1 MSGPSAS
8 GFASESTSE
17 SASESAS
24 ESGYGSRSG
33 GLTVADFDVRD
44 PVFLADPYP
53 VFDELRRYGRPL
65 WHEGMGL
72 HLAFRHADVGEV
84 LRRRGLGRVFT
95 PVQPADRWARWNQ
108 LEADGLLGCEPPKHT
123 RLRTLLTRAFARRSV
138 ESSMRGRIEQH
149 CHRLLDGA
157 AQAVAETGR
166 FDLVEY
172 YAEPLPVEV
181 ISDLLGVPA
190 TDRHLL
196 RPWSRDLMTM
206 YEFART
212 PAQEAAAQRSA
223 AEFDGYVRDL
233 AAQRRRE
240 PRDDLMT
247 YLVQVEADG
256 EGDRMSEAELVATV
270 VLLLNAGHEASVNGF
285 VNGTVALLRR
295 PDQHRR
301 LVADPHRLAPTA
313 VEEFLRFDSPLQL
326 FERTATTDVEV
337 ADVTVREGEKIA
349 ALLGSANRDPEVFA
363 DPTVLDVGRDPN
375 PHVTFGAG
383 IHFCVGAPLAR
394 LELAVALRCL
404 VERFP
409 DLELVGEP
417 RRRPTFVQR
426 CYTDVPVTASL

>member
-1 MSGPSAS
+1 MSGPTASGPTASAS
-8 GFASESTSE
+8 A
-17 SASESAS
+17 SASAS
-24 ESGYGSRSG
+24 VSVSGSRSG
-33 GLTVADFDVRD
+33 GLAFADLDVRD
-44 PVFLADPYP
+44 PAFLSDPYP
-53 VFDELRRYGRPL
+53 VFDELRRFGRPL

-72 HLAFRHADVGEV
+72 YLAFRHADVGEV

-138 ESSMRGRIEQH
+138 ESMRGRIEQH
-149 CHRLLDGA
+149 CRRLLDGA
-157 AQAVAETGR
+157 AQAVAENGR
-166 FDLVEY
+166 FDLVEH

-190 TDRHLL
+190 ADRHLL
-196 RPWSRDLMTM
+196 RPWSAALMTM

-233 AAQRRRE
+233 AAQRRRD
-240 PRDDLMT
+240 PRDDLVS
-247 YLVQVEADG
+247 YLVQVEAAG

-295 PDQHRR
+295 PDQQRR

-326 FERTATTDVEV
+326 FERTATMDVEIGG
-337 ADVTVREGEKIA
+337 VTVREGEKIA
-349 ALLGSANRDPEVFA
+349 VLLGSANRDPEVFA

-394 LELAVALRCL
+394 LELAVAVRCL

-417 RRRPTFVQR
+417 HRRPTFVQR
-426 CYTDVPVTASL
+426 CYTGVPVTASL